1 MTNEQFEI
9 ICTALAEKI
18 QSQEQKIQSQETT
31 ILLKDYEIS
40 DLKKK
45 IAELEEMKAKGRLG
59 KIF

>member
-18 QSQEQKIQSQETT
+18 QADAKKIEMQETT

-45 IAELEEMKAKGRLG
+45 LEEAEKCKGG
-59 KIF
+59 K

>member
-1 MTNEQFEI
+1 MTNEQFEV

-45 IAELEEMKAKGRLG
+45 LEEAEKCKGG
-59 KIF
+59 K